1 MVRGALRGP
10 RSRRPAG
17 ARARL
22 LRRGARPRRAASR
35 PLRRARGRRD
45 PREAGADGGGEMIAA
60 SLAIALAL
68 GAPDPC
74 APVEVARAPD
84 PGAAE
89 SYRAVGDAERAAG
102 SHDTAAAAYRA
113 ALALD
118 PADARSR
125 AALAL
130 LCAEEARDGA
140 FERGLRRMQAGD
152 RRAAIVAFDEAR
164 AARADRSAALLEGIC
179 FYELG
184 EDERARPLLSEAEAD
199 PAHRNAARL
208 FLGLVALRAG
218 RSADATALLEAAAA
232 DHRLGPAA
240 LDLARLARR
249 DGRVVV
255 SVLLDATFD
264 SNVDLTPDR
273 TADLTREGDASGG
286 ATVLLRVAPWGD
298 SGPFVRGTAVLR
310 NQARYDALDLGGGGV
325 AAGWQAGRGGGYLL
339 GEASWDYRELGG
351 APYLSAPRLLGAA
364 RPDGGHGRSV
374 GPGSLRGPVDG
385 ARAGARRALDAAR
398 RARRAQGLLQRSGLR
413 LHEVRPDDRDRL
425 HRRDPLMS
433 RALAPILAAFL
444 GLAGSLAATVAL
456 HRAGAAALDR
466 VLEERLLGAGETAAR
481 LLGEGTAS
489 AARLRDVMEA
499 NRLEGAYVVCRRH
512 SS

>member
-1 MVRGALRGP
+1 
-10 RSRRPAG
+10 
-17 ARARL
+17 
-22 LRRGARPRRAASR
+22 
-35 PLRRARGRRD
+35 
-45 PREAGADGGGEMIAA
+45 MIAA

-113 ALALD
+113 AVALD

-364 RPDGGHGRSV
+364 RLDGGHGRSV
-374 GPGSLRGPVDG
+374 GVAYF
-385 ARAGARRALDAAR
+385 ARWESFLPASATAY
-398 RARRAQGLLQRSGLR
+398 SGLR
-413 LHEVRPDDRDRL
+413 HFAEADVTAELAPRTSGTLAWHGGHDATRDAAL
-425 HRRDPLMS
+425 GWWEQGP
-433 RALAPILAAFL
+433 RALLWLPLGRDARVGFELAYTWRTYSAFD
-444 GLAGSLAATVAL
+444 
-456 HRAGAAALDR
+456 AALGASRQDR
-466 VLEERLLGAGETAAR
+466 FADLSTVLEQELGERWTLRAALGARKAFSNVPDFAYTRFVPMIGIAYTAGI
-481 LLGEGTAS
+481 L
-489 AARLRDVMEA
+489 
-499 NRLEGAYVVCRRH
+499 
-512 SS
+512 